1 MNRRKFIKTISF
13 LAALPF
19 LPKVV
24 TKRLDSVVIKSEWGR
39 LLAPDLREV
48 YLETGK
54 ERPLEYPVF
63 KTQYLRDPERD
74 KAMANIL
81 NNAFTTPYIK
91 KEND

>member
-1 MNRRKFIKTISF
+1 MNRRKFIKTVSF

-24 TKRLDSVVIKSEWGR
+24 AKRLDSVVPKVVFSAPRTLTGSEWGK

-48 YLETGK
+48 YLETGR
-54 ERPLEYPVF
+54 EC
-63 KTQYLRDPERD
+63 QRD

-81 NNAFTTPYIK
+81 NNAFETRYTKEEK
-91 KEND
+91 K